1 MNTKIKQEKIQKYL
15 YFLLGIVGVVFG
27 SMAAA
32 ISPFSIR
39 TLAFITLAVGGLIQ
53 VIGTLMKH
61 DWKKV
66 KKTFNGFL
74 STAGW
79 IVMFAIVWDHLFH
92 GLATVP
98 LLLLIV
104 VYACVVIGILVGVG
118 FVWSLFK
125 GGRKVG
131 M

>member
-1 MNTKIKQEKIQKYL
+1 
-15 YFLLGIVGVVFG
+15 
-27 SMAAA
+27 MATA

-39 TLAFITLAVGGLIQ
+39 TLAFITLAVGGFIQ
-53 VIGTLMKH
+53 VVGTFMKH

-98 LLLLIV
+98 LLLLIL
-104 VYACVVIGILVGVG
+104 VYACVVIGILVGMG
-118 FVWSLFK
+118 YVWSLFK
-125 GGRKVG
+125 GSWKAG